1 MAAATGGASGATL
14 PLNRSWTGSEGLM
27 RSRKGSEDDM
37 RRVLSF
43 RRIPSTIEIKSL
55 IETAIPLVGDSS
67 PTSPAEGGSGSP
79 LGGSTRTHSL
89 AHGK

>member
-1 MAAATGGASGATL
+1 
-14 PLNRSWTGSEGLM
+14 M

-67 PTSPAEGGSGSP
+67 WEGEGCG
-79 LGGSTRTHSL
+79 
-89 AHGK
+89 